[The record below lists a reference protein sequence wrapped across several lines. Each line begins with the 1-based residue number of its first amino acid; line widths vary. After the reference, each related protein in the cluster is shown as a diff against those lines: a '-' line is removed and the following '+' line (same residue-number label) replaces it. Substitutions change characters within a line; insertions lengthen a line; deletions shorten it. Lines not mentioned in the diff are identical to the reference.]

1 MLEELSKNGVG
12 GLKTYRTNGLME
24 SALGDLGKGQEPRA
38 LCTSVVPKT
47 NSISITWES
56 VRNSETQQDWWKVPE
71 IPALRR

>member
-1 MLEELSKNGVG
+1 MLEELSKDGVG

-38 LCTSVVPKT
+38 LCSSVVPKT